1 MRARFVWV
9 LHIDHVGDIR
19 EEILFVKRISIAVSV
34 ASALWSCT
42 VLAAPGF
49 HDPGP
54 SLTDGGASDAWTSL
68 HAARNP
74 AGGELAIAPDARVR
88 TGILSSMGFG
98 VEVGPV
104 DDFAEEIQDLVDQ
117 LDRDDI
123 SLSEGTAL
131 VDRFNAILPAIGAD
145 GYVKLHS
152 GVHVPLFPFLLRTE
166 VGVFTLD
173 ANIAAQGRLGVL
185 DAPLTFNP
193 VSEELETASAAYV
206 KSAMLTEFAVG
217 FSRPVW
223 TQDSSKVIVGG
234 SVRYLRAALSKQ
246 VIALES
252 VEDDEDIKDLV
263 KDAYD
268 SNEHTSNAV
277 TIDVGTIYSGSSYR
291 VGLTVANLTEPEFQ
305 YGALGANCAALADDA
320 QYNCYSAAFFGDR
333 IALTET
339 WTLERLATVE
349 GALSFAG
356 GAGTLSGSVDLNE
369 VRDPVGDLTQGA
381 HVALGYKTQTPW
393 LPDVRVG
400 YRRNLAGT
408 QLSSASLGFTFFGAA
423 HLDVAYG
430 LESTRIEDRSVPRT
444 FGINLGFE
452 MSF

>member
-1 MRARFVWV
+1 M
-9 LHIDHVGDIR
+9 ICR
-19 EEILFVKRISIAVSV
+19 EAK
-34 ASALWSCT
+34 
-42 VLAAPGF
+42 
-49 HDPGP
+49 
-54 SLTDGGASDAWTSL
+54 
-68 HAARNP
+68 
-74 AGGELAIAPDARVR
+74 VR
-88 TGILSSMGFG
+88 TGVLSSMGFA
-98 VEVGPV
+98 VEIGPV
-104 DDFAEEIQDLVDQ
+104 ENFAEEIEDLVDE

-131 VDRFNAILPAIGAD
+131 VDRFNAILPAIGTD
-145 GYVKLHS
+145 GYMKVQ
-152 GVHVPLFPFLLRTE
+152 GAVHVPLFPLLLRTD
-166 VGVFTLD
+166 VGVFMLD
-173 ANIAAQGRLGVL
+173 ANIAAHGRLGVL

-206 KSAMLTEFAVG
+206 KGAMLTEFAVG

-223 TQDSSKVIVGG
+223 TQESTKVVVGG

-252 VEDDEDIKDLV
+252 VEDDDDVEDLV

-268 SNEHTSNAV
+268 ANERTSSAV
-277 TIDVGTIYSGSSYR
+277 TVDLGTIYSGSNYR
-291 VGLTVANLTEPEFQ
+291 LGLTVANLTEPEFQ
-305 YGALGANCAALADDA
+305 YGALGANCATLAGDA
-320 QYNCYSAAFFGDR
+320 QYNCHSAAFFGDR
-333 IALTET
+333 IALTEM

-349 GALSFAG
+349 GALLFAG
-356 GAGTLSGSVDLNE
+356 GAGTLSAGVDLNE
-369 VRDPVGDLTQGA
+369 VRDPVGDLTQDS

-393 LPDVRVG
+393 LPDVRIG

-408 QLSSASLGFTFFGAA
+408 ELSSASLGFTFFGAA

-430 LESTRIEDRSVPRT
+430 LESTRIEDQSVPRT